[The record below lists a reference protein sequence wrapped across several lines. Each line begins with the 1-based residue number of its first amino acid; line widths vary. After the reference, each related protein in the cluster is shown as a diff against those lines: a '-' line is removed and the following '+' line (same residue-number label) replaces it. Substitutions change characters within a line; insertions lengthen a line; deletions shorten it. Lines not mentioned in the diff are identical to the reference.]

1 MVQQKPQ
8 QPQVQPKPKVNR
20 PKPRQQPWKPSP
32 FPLYGGNLSRAID
45 CNWDTSDPHR
55 SNADLPFQVFN
66 DTMGRLL
73 QIYDHADGNSEWRE
87 GLMSFPEIPDP
98 VTYILWAEQGARW
111 SDRFPTEGG
120 RLFTME
126 DVAYNM
132 QRQSESV
139 DANGQFDPRF
149 WRSANY
155 QRHTSIEFDR
165 HGSLVLRTDL
175 PDATYLESV
184 HMSFSFITSPEAI
197 DLWDQ
202 KWLDDPLNV
211 DYFSGCGPFIPTQF
225 APYEQ
230 VYLEY
235 RPDPRWEILQGQELP
250 LLDSITWKAISGP
263 LAIETA
269 YRNGEIDIVD
279 SLPFDVV
286 NDIEADFPDHVRFSR
301 PIAEPL
307 CTRFNYNTEW
317 ADNPWLDR
325 RVPYAFHL
333 ATDRAAIIDHVYQGQ
348 ARPSA
353 IQRINWYHP
362 WSIPEDQL
370 HSLPGF
376 HSNKDEDIAYARE
389 LLAAAGVE
397 PGSEFRML
405 FSDSF
410 VDQHPG
416 LLELYASMYNTA
428 LDLDLRVDLR
438 SNAVINQMRS
448 EGTFPGHLPM
458 PVPSST
464 GDPIESWLEELV
476 FDASENLEG
485 YNFPP
490 VEELIKGIAE
500 QWDLDKRRETT
511 REVTDILL
519 GEDDRYGFDGFGPV
533 SAVCNGV
540 QSGIHWPY
548 LNFPSPATKAWG
560 DEGGHW
566 RKEL

>member
-1 MVQQKPQ
+1 M
-8 QPQVQPKPKVNR
+8 
-20 PKPRQQPWKPSP
+20 
-32 FPLYGGNLSRAID
+32 
-45 CNWDTSDPHR
+45 
-55 SNADLPFQVFN
+55 
-66 DTMGRLL
+66 
-73 QIYDHADGNSEWRE
+73 
-87 GLMSFPEIPDP
+87 
-98 VTYILWAEQGARW
+98 
-111 SDRFPTEGG
+111 
-120 RLFTME
+120 
-126 DVAYNM
+126 
-132 QRQSESV
+132 
-139 DANGQFDPRF
+139 
-149 WRSANY
+149 
-155 QRHTSIEFDR
+155 
-165 HGSLVLRTDL
+165 
-175 PDATYLESV
+175 
-184 HMSFSFITSPEAI
+184 
-197 DLWDQ
+197 
-202 KWLDDPLNV
+202 
-211 DYFSGCGPFIPTQF
+211 
-225 APYEQ
+225 
-230 VYLEY
+230 
-235 RPDPRWEILQGQELP
+235 
-250 LLDSITWKAISGP
+250 
-263 LAIETA
+263 
-269 YRNGEIDIVD
+269 
-279 SLPFDVV
+279 
-286 NDIEADFPDHVRFSR
+286 RFSR

-370 HSLPGF
+370 HRLPGF
-376 HSNKDEDIAYARE
+376 RSNKDEDIAYARE

-410 VDQHPG
+410 VDQHTDV
-416 LLELYASMYNTA
+416 LEIYASTYNTA

-438 SNAVINQMRS
+438 SNAIISQMPS

-511 REVTDILL
+511 SRLLKNPLPSADLPCSSFLRTQESKADQGLEHGFLVKPGMTDLRAADFFSSLL
-519 GEDDRYGFDGFGPV
+519 GRSQTSSSARTTDTASTASAQSPPSARASRAESTGPI
-533 SAVCNGV
+533 SIAPV
-540 QSGIHWPY
+540 QPRRPGATRVVIGAKRSGWTPRIPTTQPVAPKSQSSKDP
-548 LNFPSPATKAWG
+548 LFPPGG
-560 DEGGHW
+560 D
-566 RKEL
+566 L